1 LGYVQRK
8 KRNADQ
14 QTRWVE
20 AKTNN
25 QATHAHLVV
34 LEFSAVAMNGAF
46 GMSFMNMSNDSHPSF
61 IFTS

>member
-1 LGYVQRK
+1 MAKSKEEKSK
-8 KRNADQ
+8 K
-14 QTRWVE
+14 TGGCVE

-25 QATHAHLVV
+25 KSTHTHLVV
-34 LEFSAVAMNGAF
+34 LEISAVAMNGAF